1 MSEERD
7 SVVRQRFDLYRD
19 GFARGEADPDPVMA
33 GLDEESRDRLGEMID
48 EFLATGPRPDPA
60 LFGPETPRVAEMAD
74 SIVMRLD
81 SRAGALS
88 RLLVERRAEMELSQT
103 DMVRAIA
110 RSVDASPGETEK
122 IDAYYHDLEWGSLPA
137 AGLTTKLIAIV
148 AKTLSLTS
156 DTLIE
161 AGRALGP
168 GRASSSGPVYARTIE
183 PDDSALGMAS
193 PGGPENVAAG
203 VARRAAPPDRIDQ
216 LFTGG

>member
-1 MSEERD
+1 MADDRD
-7 SVVRQRFDLYRD
+7 SVVRQRFDRYRD
-19 GFARGEADPDPVMA
+19 GFARGEANPDPVMA
-33 GLDEESRDRLGEMID
+33 GLDPESRDRLGEMID

-60 LFGPETPRVAEMAD
+60 LFGPDSPRVAEMAD
-74 SIVMRLD
+74 RIVTRLD
-81 SRAGALS
+81 SRAGGLS

-103 DMVRAIA
+103 DMVGAIA

-137 AGLTTKLIAIV
+137 AGLAAKLIAIM

-161 AGRALGP
+161 AGRVMGP
-168 GRASSSGPVYARTIE
+168 GRSSTSGPVYARTIE
-183 PDDSALGMAS
+183 PDEIALEMAS
-193 PGGPENVAAG
+193 PEGLEETTAG
-203 VARRAAPPDRIDQ
+203 LGRRALPPDRIDH